1 MAQNPFGALSNN
13 DFISQLLG
21 TAPDYSESI
30 GAAQQKRLV
39 DNAQQQAM
47 LNGVVALLGLS
58 GPQRQQVG
66 TGQALGAALG
76 AGIGGYNESMDRTL
90 KQALTGMQLQE
101 YTAKRAREEAMRKGM
116 ASAITSTPQ
125 LTPMAT
131 GPRSQLGMLNLPEF
145 GGDMA
150 VPETIGALMSNPNL
164 PQVKTVNRDQLLAT
178 LAEYDPVKY
187 IESTAK
193 TDAGTSD
200 MKNYQFAQTPQG
212 GNFKGTFPEWQTMS
226 KQAGAIKLS
235 VNTSDPTAVAKA
247 GMDVLKQYSDLT
259 KDSRERA
266 ARWNSIVAASKDPNN
281 PATDATLIYST
292 AKILD
297 PTGAVQQGDLKTII
311 GNPSIPQRVQTMART
326 LYRGG
331 TLSTDQ
337 RSDLIANAYS
347 IIQADQKNI
356 EPTVNTYKDFASSF
370 KVDTNKIE
378 SPYKNLQKPMTIT
391 VPIGNKRATANLA
404 KDGKYYVNSG
414 GKYYEVS
421 EE

>member
-21 TAPDYSESI
+21 TAPDYSEAI
-30 GAAQQKRLV
+30 GAVQQKRLV

-116 ASAITSTPQ
+116 AAAITSTPQ

-187 IESTAK
+187 AELMAAQEKDTSPSDVRSALAYMKMTPEEKAAYEKLK
-193 TDAGTSD
+193 TLSAPKTVLEMSSGQKGFENE
-200 MKNYQFAQTPQG
+200 MK
-212 GNFKGTFPEWQTMS
+212 
-226 KQAGAIKLS
+226 I
-235 VNTSDPTAVAKA
+235 
-247 GMDVLKQYSDLT
+247 
-259 KDSRERA
+259 KDSFRA
-266 ARWNSIVAASKDPNN
+266 EPIYKAHAEMQSAYNQIQDSLQQASPAGDLAASTKFMK
-281 PATDATLIYST
+281 L
-292 AKILD
+292 LD
-297 PTGAVQQGDLKTII
+297 PGSVVRESELILAMKASGALDRAVNYAQLTLSGQKLTPTQRKDFKELSDKLMSTSVITYNQKRDEAIQQGTAYGLD
-311 GNPSIPQRVQTMART
+311 
-326 LYRGG
+326 
-331 TLSTDQ
+331 
-337 RSDLIANAYS
+337 ANRALGAPAKLP
-347 IIQADQKNI
+347 IKNI
-356 EPTVNTYKDFASSF
+356 KVNY
-370 KVDTNKIE
+370 
-378 SPYKNLQKPMTIT
+378 
-391 VPIGNKRATANLA
+391 
-404 KDGKYYVNSG
+404 
-414 GKYYEVS
+414 
-421 EE
+421 